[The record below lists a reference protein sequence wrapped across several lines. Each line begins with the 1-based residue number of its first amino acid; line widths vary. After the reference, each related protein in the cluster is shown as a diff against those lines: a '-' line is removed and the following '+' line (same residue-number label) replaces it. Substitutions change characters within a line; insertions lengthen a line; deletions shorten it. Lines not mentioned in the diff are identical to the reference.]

1 MPDRENARRVGFMGL
16 FMYVFL
22 LVGSEWCQAAAR
34 VTSVAFQRAK
44 WADGPSSLRALFGTM
59 PVLA

>member
-22 LVGSEWCQAAAR
+22 LVGSGWCQAAAR
-34 VTSVAFQRAK
+34 TKKRA
-44 WADGPSSLRALFGTM
+44 RCGTTM
-59 PVLA
+59 SMVIGS